1 VTPMSESLG
10 AITVAGGDRDFRS
23 PPFPWSTLTAHLHL
37 RQQLAGPDLRVHA
50 DIGGVHE
57 PSDHAVAWKGGTMTD
72 GVPLALVESAKMPP
86 GYIQF
91 LLKTDFVLSGAGE
104 LARGYKF

>member
-1 VTPMSESLG
+1 LQAATVIFDRRLSLG
-10 AITVAGGDRDFRS
+10 QRS
-23 PPFPWSTLTAHLHL
+23 PRTFICANNSPALISECMRISVACMSRATTP
-37 RQQLAGPDLRVHA
+37 
-50 DIGGVHE
+50 
-57 PSDHAVAWKGGTMTD
+57 VAWKGGTMTD